1 MKENRVAHHNIS
13 QFWITVIKKHN
24 IIVLWPRYRYTAS
37 AGPWFPPLIIIV
49 VLCVWIID
57 LLSGVNSL
65 SAFDAHVN
73 LCVWN
78 RLFLRNRMLSLCFG
92 SDCLFSCQIPH
103 RSPSPSIGHSHAGLW
118 RTVSRACLT
127 YWLRIW
133 RNLSI
138 FCSIMLSSF
147 YSVHLSINLSS
158 CSFLYSFYNIT
169 LLFLPSFHPSFYSS
183 LSFFHPFFIYL
194 LSLILSFFPS
204 LSLYP
209 SFLICFL

>member
-1 MKENRVAHHNIS
+1 MKAVYQPLTHIESVCVEQTVSQDRSVVACC
-13 QFWITVIKKHN
+13 
-24 IIVLWPRYRYTAS
+24 L
-37 AGPWFPPLIIIV
+37 
-49 VLCVWIID
+49 
-57 LLSGVNSL
+57 
-65 SAFDAHVN
+65 
-73 LCVWN
+73 
-78 RLFLRNRMLSLCFG
+78 G

-118 RTVSRACLT
+118 RTVSRACLS

-194 LSLILSFFPS
+194 LSLILSFFHLCHYIL
-204 LSLYP
+204 LSLFV
-209 SFLICFL
+209 SFNFLLFK

>member
-1 MKENRVAHHNIS
+1 MVRRKKLISNSITVLQYYTDILKSFYANYEKQKVSIQMKENRVAHHNIS

-24 IIVLWPRYRYTAS
+24 IIVLWPRYQYTAS
-37 AGPWFPPLIIIV
+37 AGPWFPSLIIIV

-65 SAFDAHVN
+65 SALDAHVN

-92 SDCLFSCQIPH
+92 SGCLFSCQIPL
-103 RSPSPSIGHSHAGLW
+103 PVPECTIASIGHSHAGLW
-118 RTVSRACLT
+118 RTVSHACLS

-138 FCSIMLSSF
+138 YLSF
-147 YSVHLSINLSS
+147 Y
-158 CSFLYSFYNIT
+158 
-169 LLFLPSFHPSFYSS
+169 
-183 LSFFHPFFIYL
+183 LSFCL
-194 LSLILSFFPS
+194 
-204 LSLYP
+204 
-209 SFLICFL
+209 